1 MLGKTKKAPNAK
13 TKPIKKNN
21 FTILVHNY
29 SILNLLIIFNREL
42 NPVIVYQTHI
52 DDSIPDE
59 HTPHY

>member
-1 MLGKTKKAPNAK
+1 MIRRNLSQ
-13 TKPIKKNN
+13 NN
-21 FTILVHNY
+21 FTILFHNY

>member
-1 MLGKTKKAPNAK
+1 MLNYFYCSLTQFSLHSQ
-13 TKPIKKNN
+13 KNN